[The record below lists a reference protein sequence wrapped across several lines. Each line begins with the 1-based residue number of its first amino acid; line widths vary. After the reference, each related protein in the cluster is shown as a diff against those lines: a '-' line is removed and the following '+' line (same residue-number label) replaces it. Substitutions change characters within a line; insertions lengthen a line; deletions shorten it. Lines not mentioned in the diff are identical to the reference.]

1 MDRYIARSRRFVG
14 GFVVVTVL
22 ALAIGSTPA
31 AGRAVVAAAGA
42 GQPTLSISPGLR
54 AEQLI
59 DAGPGAEAG
68 LDGAIESVPT
78 SASIAVAG
86 PEPSKPAPARA
97 APARAAPAPPP
108 HSGANHVWS
117 EALGLNRS
125 VAAFPCSRTRPP
137 DMAIYRWGC
146 AGHNNVYLFAHA
158 GGPFGR
164 LHDLYVRG
172 GLRRGM
178 TVTYADANRTVHR
191 YKVAW
196 WKVVLPTNGA
206 FAYAAQSKLSMTLQ
220 TCVGANDRYRLV
232 VRLYQAD

>member
-1 MDRYIARSRRFVG
+1 MDRHLARSRRFVG
-14 GFVVVTVL
+14 GFVVVTLL

-31 AGRAVVAAAGA
+31 AARAVVVAAGA

-68 LDGAIESVPT
+68 PDAVIESVPT

-97 APARAAPAPPP
+97 APTPPS

-117 EALGLNRS
+117 AALGLNRS
-125 VAAFPCSRTRPP
+125 VAAFPCSRSRPP

-178 TVTYADANRTVHR
+178 TVTYADPSRTVHR

-206 FAYAAQSKLSMTLQ
+206 FAYAAQSRPSMTLQ